1 MTSLSDS
8 PLPIAYLTTARLGE
22 KGQITVPK
30 EYREALALEAG
41 TPLSV
46 LQLGSGLIL
55 IPEQARFRQLCDR
68 VAHAFASHG
77 IEVRELLQTL
87 PATRERVF
95 ARHYPALAAQ
105 KPTRKRPPR
114 K

>member
-8 PLPIAYLTTARLGE
+8 SLPVAYLTTARLGE

-30 EYREALALEAG
+30 EYRNAFALEAG
-41 TPLSV
+41 AAMSV
-46 LQLGSGLIL
+46 LQLGSGLVL
-55 IPEQARFRQLCDR
+55 IPEQAHFRQLFDR

-95 ARHYPALAAQ
+95 ARHYPELAAP
-105 KPTRKRPPR
+105 KPTRKRITR

>member
-1 MTSLSDS
+1 MISLSDS
-8 PLPIAYLTTARLGE
+8 PLPVAFLTTARLGE

-30 EYREALALEAG
+30 EYRDAFALKAG
-41 TPLSV
+41 APMSV
-46 LQLGSGLIL
+46 LQLGSGLVL
-55 IPEQARFRQLCDR
+55 IPEQARFRQLCAR

-77 IEVRELLQTL
+77 VEVRGLLQTL

-95 ARHYPALAAQ
+95 ARRYPELAAQ
-105 KPTRKRPPR
+105 KPTRKRPTR